1 MRGLEKRKQNVW
13 FVEKTTDDSMYEASV
28 TYSKPIKKRVSVS
41 ATAST
46 PEESYAGVLPSYDRY
61 ITCYDRS
68 FKVKEGT
75 LLYVD
80 VVPEIT
86 EDGSLKVYDNG
97 NPTVINDYVLVS
109 ILDTAKGAIARYGIK
124 KKSEEA

>member
-1 MRGLEKRKQNVW
+1 MRGLEKQKQNVW
-13 FVEKTTDDSMYEASV
+13 FVEKTTDDSMYETTIV
-28 TYSKPIKKRVSVS
+28 YSKPIKKKVSVS

-46 PEESYAGVLPSYDRY
+46 PEENYAGVLPSYDRY

-75 LLYVD
+75 LVYVD

-86 EDGSLKVYDNG
+86 EDGSLKVDDNG
-97 NPTVINDYVLVS
+97 NPTVTNDYVLVR

>member
-13 FVEKTTDDSMYEASV
+13 FVEKMTDDSMYEASV

-46 PEESYAGVLPSYDRY
+46 PEENYAGVLPSYDRY
-61 ITCYDRS
+61 ITCYDRN

-86 EDGSLKVYDNG
+86 EDGSLKVDDNG
-97 NPTVINDYVLVS
+97 NPTVTNDYVLVS